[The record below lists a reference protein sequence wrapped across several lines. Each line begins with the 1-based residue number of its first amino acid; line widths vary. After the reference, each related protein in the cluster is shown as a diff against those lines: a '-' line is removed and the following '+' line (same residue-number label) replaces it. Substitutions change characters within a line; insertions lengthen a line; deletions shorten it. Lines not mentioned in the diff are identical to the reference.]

1 MSVSQA
7 DIKVA
12 KDHVSKKYEKMWNE
26 ETKGTRKKSWSGLSD
41 SQKQEYI
48 KEYEDKYYGGAR
60 QDSLLYEDDPIQ
72 AYKDENDTNDS
83 TSIERHIT
91 NQVNA
96 VNKAKQQYND
106 KTERNKAAMDN
117 KVKSGDSDFSEDT
130 LSSQIS
136 RLKGEGNEIPA
147 YDQGQATDQTEPQ
160 VNYSDLY
167 REYGNNFFELTTFDR
182 YLNGGQGGYYTLA
195 GVLKEVPSFSMSTT
209 WEKGPASTISDT
221 VKGFMCSS
229 LMEMVTTLGGHDRAW
244 MNLDEG
250 TDRTYASSSRPSF
263 SLTFKLYTN
272 DNIGS
277 QQLST
282 WKTWLRALSIYATP
296 SVDAKV
302 NISTMAENAVVGLIN
317 NIDTLN
323 AATDG
328 FKEGFK
334 NDENVTAADKKN
346 AFERAVNAIESAANK
361 VTSHIAKRDGPK
373 RVETTA
379 NSENFY
385 GAKIWY
391 LRILPGI
398 FKKPLIVYIS
408 NWGVTYS
415 KEMNLITQEPIWIEF
430 KITCEMD
437 QIASAPVWLNY
448 LT

>member
-182 YLNGGQGGYYTLA
+182 YLNKGKGGYYTLA

-250 TDRTYASSSRPSF
+250 TDRTYASTNRPSF
-263 SLTFKLYTN
+263 SLNFKLFTT
-272 DNIGS
+272 DTIGS
-277 QQLST
+277 KKLSS
-282 WKTWLRALSIYATP
+282 WRTWLRALALYATP
-296 SVDAKV
+296 SIDAKV
-302 NISTMAENAVVGLIN
+302 NVAEMADNVIDGVLGSIDLVVNVANTAKDATAGK
-317 NIDTLN
+317 NITE
-323 AATDG
+323 T
-328 FKEGFK
+328 
-334 NDENVTAADKKN
+334 VTNLGTIVANIADQ
-346 AFERAVNAIESAANK
+346 
-361 VTSHIAKRDGPK
+361 VTGKIAERDGPK
-373 RVETTA
+373 RVTSTA
-379 NSENFY
+379 NANNFY
-385 GAKIWY
+385 GAKLWK
-391 LRILPGI
+391 LRILPFI
-398 FKKPLIVYIS
+398 FNKPLIVYIS

-415 KEMNLITQEPIWIEF
+415 KEINVKTGEPIWIEF

-437 QIASAPVWLNY
+437 QIASAPVWKDY
-448 LT
+448 MS